1 MPLIIIFVLLLKSVS
16 YLQAIELVDG
26 WPVGE
31 SSVANVTIVV
41 GDVNDQAPVFNEREF
56 NVTIAEDIGVN
67 IPLPGLNMVVTDMD
81 VVCEW
86 SKYEVQYAIWPR
98 NSFGIVKYKNTNNC

>member
-1 MPLIIIFVLLLKSVS
+1 M
-16 YLQAIELVDG
+16 DG
-26 WPVGE
+26 FPVGE

-56 NVTIAEDIGVN
+56 NVTISEDIGVN

-81 VVCEW
+81 VVSGPNVHYEIW
-86 SKYEVQYAIWPR
+86 TRKGFGKIQKYEQ
-98 NSFGIVKYKNTNNC
+98 